1 MVMKRLT
8 LLGLAGLLIVFISA
22 CSGIVEVIVRLPIDF
37 GSGNKLVVTNARLS
51 TNYYDGNSGNPT
63 YYICDNKTT
72 IITYSFTYNDPF
84 YFGGWSS
91 QLRGY
96 ASGQIKGQVSFPAS
110 DPHNNVATRT
120 VTVDYQVDPGAV
132 PLNSGAGTSVQST
145 GVSAQSIIVVPNP
158 SVIGRTYVDI
168 VVKGANG
175 AADLTG
181 TVGPLKVIDNCP

>member
-1 MVMKRLT
+1 MKRFAF
-8 LLGLAGLLIVFISA
+8 LGLAGLLVAFISA

-37 GSGNKLVVTNARLS
+37 GPGNKLVVTNARLS
-51 TNYYDGNSGNPT
+51 TNYYDGNSSNPT

-72 IITYSFTYNDPF
+72 IITYSFTYNDPL

-96 ASGQIKGQVSFPAS
+96 ASGKVKGQVSFPANDS
-110 DPHNNVATRT
+110 RNNVATRT
-120 VTVDYQVDPGAV
+120 VTVDYQVAPGAV
-132 PLNSGAGTSVQST
+132 PLNNGAGASVQSG

-158 SVIGRTYVDI
+158 SIIGRTYVDI

-181 TVGPLKVIDNCP
+181 TVGPLRVIDNCP

>member
-1 MVMKRLT
+1 MKKLAF
-8 LLGLAGLLIVFISA
+8 LGLAGLLVGLISA

-37 GSGNKLVVTNARLS
+37 GQGNKLVITNARLS
-51 TNYYDGNSGNPT
+51 TNYYDGNSSNPT

-96 ASGQIKGQVSFPAS
+96 ASGEVKGQVNFSAN
-110 DPHNNVATRT
+110 DPRNNVATRT
-120 VTVDYQVDPGAV
+120 VTVDYQVYPGAV
-132 PLNSGAGTSVQST
+132 PLNNGTGASVQSS

-158 SVIGRTYVDI
+158 SIVGRTYVDI
-168 VVKGANG
+168 LVKGANG